1 MANGVIVI
9 RTGSRYVR
17 YNEATVNAVIS
28 MRFVVRLKQ
37 LVHTAGTGA
46 VCAWGSGGP
55 ARDTTVHIPWFD
67 ACWYLEVNVVLNE
80 KCC

>member
-37 LVHTAGTGA
+37 LVHTAGNRCR
-46 VCAWGSGGP
+46 VCMGVWRSREGYYSTYP
-55 ARDTTVHIPWFD
+55 
-67 ACWYLEVNVVLNE
+67 VV
-80 KCC
+80 